1 MVVIA
6 DTSPLNYLVLIG
18 QIQLLPRLFTEV
30 FVPDAVIGEL
40 SHPESPNEV
49 RRWAANIP
57 AWVRRVV
64 DVIPGEADP
73 SPDPGLDRLGRGER
87 AAILFARKQPDVLLI
102 IDEAK
107 GRRAATERQ
116 IPVIG
121 ILGILDLAS
130 RENWI
135 RLPVVLSQLQ
145 RTSFRTSPGLI
156 ASLLDRDRRRN
167 S

>member
-6 DTSPLNYLVLIG
+6 DTSPLNYLVLIR
-18 QIQLLPRLFTEV
+18 QIELLPRLFTEV
-30 FVPDAVIGEL
+30 FVPEAVIDEL
-40 SHPESPNEV
+40 CHPETPAEV
-49 RRWAANIP
+49 RRWAASIP

-64 DVIPGEADP
+64 DAPSETDP
-73 SPDPGLDRLGRGER
+73 TLDRLGRGER
-87 AAILFARKQPDVLLI
+87 AAILFAKERRPDVLLI
-102 IDEAK
+102 IDEAR
-107 GRRAATERQ
+107 GRRAATEHQ

-130 RENWI
+130 QENWI

-145 RTSFRTSPGLI
+145 RTSFRAAPGLI

-167 S
+167 A